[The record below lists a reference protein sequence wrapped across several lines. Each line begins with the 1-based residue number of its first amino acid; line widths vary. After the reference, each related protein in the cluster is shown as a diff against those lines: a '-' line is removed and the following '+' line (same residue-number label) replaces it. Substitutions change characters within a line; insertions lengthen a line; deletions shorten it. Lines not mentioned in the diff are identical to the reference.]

1 MTDNENVL
9 PNQPVA
15 LRVIAMPADTNS
27 SGDIFGGW
35 IMSQVDIAGSIL
47 AHQKADGRVAT
58 VAVQSFLF
66 LKPVFVGDV
75 VSCYTRVNK
84 IGHTSITID
93 VTVYAERDHS
103 RKASEKVAE
112 AMLTYVAIDEH
123 RQPRPILINRPA
135 D

>member
-1 MTDNENVL
+1 MTNNENIL

-35 IMSQVDIAGSIL
+35 IMSQADIAGSIL

-58 VAVQSFLF
+58 VAMQSFIF

-75 VSCYTRVNK
+75 VSCYTQVNK

-93 VTVYAERDHS
+93 VMVYAERDHS
-103 RKASEKVAE
+103 RKGHEKVAE
-112 AMLTYVAIDEH
+112 GILTYVAIDEY
-123 RQPRPILINRPA
+123 RRPRAIVI
-135 D
+135 

>member
-1 MTDNENVL
+1 MDHENRL
-9 PNQPVA
+9 PDQQA
-15 LRVIAMPADTNS
+15 TLRIVAMPADTNS
-27 SGDIFGGW
+27 AGDIFGGW

-47 AHQKADGRVAT
+47 AHQKAEGRVAT
-58 VAVQSFLF
+58 VAVQSFTF

-103 RKASEKVAE
+103 LKGCEKVAE
-112 AMLTYVAIDEH
+112 GILTYVAIDEH
-123 RQPRPILINRPA
+123 RQPRPIPVKGLSNT
-135 D
+135 